1 MKIKFGILL
10 PTRGIILNNSKPD
23 FNKILSIADIAET
36 ENLESLWVGDS
47 LTAKPRLDP
56 LITLSALSTYT
67 KKILLGTAVLL
78 PGLREPLTLC
88 RSLNTLDVI
97 SQGRII
103 IAAGVGGAFTSSQID
118 EWKNVNVNPKE
129 RTKRLEEIIE
139 IFKLSSS
146 GNKFSFSGNHF
157 NFKNVCIKP
166 ASVQKPHIKLLLAC
180 HSHSGNNN
188 QYKRMAKYADGFITI
203 SEKAPTISKLIDN
216 LENVWIQNGKNINQM
231 DRTIYLTVN
240 INEDKKKSKEE
251 SDKFIKSYYGLNFWE
266 ETWGPFGTPEEVIQE
281 IKTIMKT
288 KISRIILRFASF
300 SPEKQLKL
308 FLEKVYPQL

>member
-1 MKIKFGILL
+1 MNIKFGILL

-36 ENLESLWVGDS
+36 ENFESLWVGDS

-67 KKILLGTAVLL
+67 KKILLLS
-78 PGLREPLTLC
+78 E
-88 RSLNTLDVI
+88 
-97 SQGRII
+97 GRL
-103 IAAGVGGAFTSSQID
+103 
-118 EWKNVNVNPKE
+118 VNLGNATGHPSFVMSASFSKK

-300 SPEKQLKL
+300 SPEKQLRL

>member
-1 MKIKFGILL
+1 MNIKFGILL

-36 ENLESLWVGDS
+36 ENFESLWVGDS

-78 PGLREPLTLC
+78 PGLREPLTLS

-97 SQGRII
+97 SEGRII

-139 IFKLSSS
+139 IFEEEEEDAGRLTALEED
-146 GNKFSFSGNHF
+146 
-157 NFKNVCIKP
+157 VAAAALC
-166 ASVQKPHIKLLLAC
+166 LLP
-180 HSHSGNNN
+180 
-188 QYKRMAKYADGFITI
+188 RWM
-203 SEKAPTISKLIDN
+203 
-216 LENVWIQNGKNINQM
+216 
-231 DRTIYLTVN
+231 
-240 INEDKKKSKEE
+240 
-251 SDKFIKSYYGLNFWE
+251 
-266 ETWGPFGTPEEVIQE
+266 
-281 IKTIMKT
+281 
-288 KISRIILRFASF
+288 
-300 SPEKQLKL
+300 
-308 FLEKVYPQL
+308 